1 MPLILCNNLMRKQDY
16 LVQLIKSLSPSEKRY
31 FKLFCQ
37 SQTGG
42 KKYLAL
48 FNALEGAETYDA
60 AALSKLLKIE
70 PSNLAHEKEYL
81 QDVLLRNL
89 RIFHENNFVESNLM
103 AQYQE
108 ADLLYRKGLTTYS
121 ISKAEK
127 ALKKVM
133 KFERFGLALGLLRLL
148 SHCYSHLSLFAEME
162 AVNAQEDKLLEVQHE
177 FMSLIHLR
185 DRFRKP
191 VMNRTGFD
199 ELKDVK
205 DNPLFNRKPNTFKS
219 WHAEH
224 CWNEIGMFY
233 YQYIERNPHKALE
246 HAQNQI
252 KQFHKHPHFRS
263 ILPSGYY
270 NSFASVCIRQYTLGH
285 YREALNSVNQLI
297 EKSSAPIPEVS
308 AVLTK
313 RFNNFG
319 KVTKMTLLSLLHEF
333 TEAKH
338 WGQQVSKIIDD
349 VKPGERLTFW
359 LDYSLSLF
367 HTGDLDGCM
376 VTLNKLMD
384 YKTKERV
391 DIQLYARLLFI
402 MLQLQLKNYQLIP
415 YQVKSARAWKKRAKT
430 EAEGSTE
437 LLAWFDKLGKA
448 GLQLQ
453 WKETFAEFKEA
464 LQNDPLKELSQ
475 ELALNKWKGPEIGRR
490 A

>member
-1 MPLILCNNLMRKQDY
+1 MRKQDY
-16 LVQLIKSLSPSEKRY
+16 LVQLIKSLSPNEKRY

-42 KKYLAL
+42 KKYLKL
-48 FNALEGAETYDA
+48 FNALEEAEVYDT
-60 AALSKLLKIE
+60 AALSKQLNIE
-70 PSNLAHEKEYL
+70 PGNLAHEKEYL

-127 ALKKVM
+127 ALKKVI
-133 KFERFGLALGLLRLL
+133 KYERFGLALSLTRLL
-148 SHCYSHLSLFAEME
+148 SHCYSHLSMYNEME
-162 AVNAQEDKLLEVQHE
+162 ATNEEEKKLLEIQAE
-177 FMSLIHLR
+177 FMALVHLR

-191 VMNRTGFD
+191 VMNRSGFA

-205 DNPLFNRKPNTFKS
+205 DNPLFNRKPSSFKS

-233 YQYIERNPHKALE
+233 YQYIEHDPHKALA

-252 KQFHKHPHFRS
+252 KQFQRFPHFRS

-270 NSFASVCIRQYTLGH
+270 NVYANICVRQYGLGN
-285 YREALNSVNQLI
+285 YREALASVNQLI
-297 EKSSAPIPEVS
+297 EKSQNPIPEVS
-308 AVLTK
+308 PVLTK

-333 TEAKH
+333 TEAKS
-338 WGQQVSKIIDD
+338 WGQQIYKITDD
-349 VKPGERLTFW
+349 VKPGERLTFL
-359 LDYSLSLF
+359 LDYSLALF

-376 VTLNKLMD
+376 VNLNRLMD
-384 YKTKERV
+384 SKTKERI
-391 DIQLYARLLFI
+391 DIQLFARLLFI

-415 YQVKSARAWKKRAKT
+415 YQVKSVRAWKKRAKT
-430 EAEGSTE
+430 DMPGCNE
-437 LLAWFDKLGKA
+437 LLTWFDRLGKA
-448 GLQLQ
+448 GLQMQ
-453 WKETFAEFKEA
+453 WNDTFNAFKED
-464 LQNDPLKELSQ
+464 LQKEPLKELSK
-475 ELALNKWKGPEIGRR
+475 ELALSKWKPPVSGRK